1 MDISIEIENIKFNYR
16 VAGVIKNKNNILLHK
31 NDDDIFHAIP
41 GGRIKI
47 GETSKEAL
55 KREFIEEMGLTPKKL
70 KFRGIIENFF
80 EYNNKKY
87 HEVMIIYDVEFDPDC
102 EIYKKDVIKGIE
114 EKSKLNFVWKTLDE
128 IENLDL
134 RPKSLKDILV
144 HNEEE
149 CFDITEID

>member
-1 MDISIEIENIKFNYR
+1 MCMDVSIEIENIKFNYR
-16 VAGVIKNKNNILLHK
+16 VAGIIKNKNNILLHK

-70 KFRGIIENFF
+70 KF
-80 EYNNKKY
+80 
-87 HEVMIIYDVEFDPDC
+87 
-102 EIYKKDVIKGIE
+102 
-114 EKSKLNFVWKTLDE
+114 VWKTLDE
-128 IENLDL
+128 IENIDL
-134 RPKSLKDILV
+134 RPKNLKDILI
-144 HNEEE
+144 NNKEG